1 MNMEELSIK
10 YQNLCDWI
18 THHGGFVNH
27 KLKIEQ
33 TEKFGRSIIAT
44 QQLEAG
50 EELFKLPKELQLN
63 PETTGLS
70 KYNLGEHFEYRDQV
84 VISLLYECQ
93 NPNTKWRPYVL
104 LLPQLKDFESHPI
117 VIFYQNKFPNFSQ
130 DILSRVS
137 TLYQSFN
144 NFYVKLQ
151 HYNSQVN
158 KIFNVV
164 PNFNECIWAF
174 LTVITRMWANAGL
187 VPYADMLQHSN
198 DSKIYLDTIGVNFSI
213 MTTKSVTPAGSV
225 IFDNYF
231 VQDDITLYVNFG
243 FVEESPTTH
252 LSVGFQ
258 FETKNTLIASI
269 INSERNKFQNKKIYL
284 STEGINQDLMGFLRL
299 HMLDAND
306 LKIAN
311 FENDTFFNQFITLGN
326 ELRSLQKLKNRLN
339 FLIDSKELEFI
350 ENNIDNYTLYS
361 PEWSVCK
368 LILNSNQLKI
378 TVNKYIDDYWASFLN

>member
-1 MNMEELSIK
+1 MEELLNK

-18 THHGGFVNH
+18 THHGGFVNP
-27 KLKIEQ
+27 KLKIEL
-33 TEKFGRSIIAT
+33 TEKFGRSIVAT
-44 QQLEAG
+44 QQLEVG

-104 LLPQLKDFESHPI
+104 LLPQLKDFESHPM

-130 DILSRVS
+130 DILNRVS

-158 KIFNVV
+158 KIFNIV

-284 STEGINQDLMGFLRL
+284 STEGINHDLMGFLRL

-311 FENDTFFNQFITLGN
+311 FENDTFFTQFITLGN
-326 ELRSLQKLKNRLN
+326 ELRSLQKLKNRLS
-339 FLIDSKELEFI
+339 FLIDIKELEFI
-350 ENNIDNYTLYS
+350 ENNINNYPLYS

-368 LILNSNQLKI
+368 LILNTNELKTTI
-378 TVNKYIDDYWASFLN
+378 NKYIDDYWTSFLGQ

>member
-1 MNMEELSIK
+1 MEELLNK

-18 THHGGFVNH
+18 THHGGFVNP

-44 QQLEAG
+44 QQLEVG
-50 EELFKLPKELQLN
+50 EELFKLPKELHLN

-70 KYNLGEHFEYRDQV
+70 KYNLSEHFEYRDQV

-93 NPNTKWRPYVL
+93 NTNTKWRPYVL
-104 LLPQLKDFESHPI
+104 LLPQLKDFESHPMI
-117 VIFYQNKFPNFSQ
+117 IFYQNKFPNFSQ
-130 DILSRVS
+130 DILNRVS

-213 MTTKSVTPAGSV
+213 MTCKNIINQGSI
-225 IFDNYF
+225 IFDNYL

-243 FVEESPTTH
+243 FVEETPTTH

-258 FETKNTLIASI
+258 FDTANSFINSI
-269 INSERNKFQNKKIYL
+269 IKSEIQKFQNRKIYI
-284 STEGINQDLMGFLRL
+284 STEGINTDIMAFLRL
-299 HMLDAND
+299 NLLDSND
-306 LKIAN
+306 FRLGQLDNEN
-311 FENDTFFNQFITLGN
+311 FFHQLITLSN
-326 ELRSLQKLKNRLN
+326 ELRCLQKLKNRVN
-339 FLIDSKELEFI
+339 YLIDPKEIEFV
-350 ENNIDNYTLYS
+350 EKNFNNFVAYS
-361 PEWSVCK
+361 PEWSICK
-368 LILNSNQLKI
+368 LIKNVSSLQEKYRS
-378 TVNKYIDDYWASFLN
+378 YIDNYWMSFLGE

>member
-1 MNMEELSIK
+1 MEELLIK
-10 YQNLCDWI
+10 YKNLCDWI

-33 TEKFGRSIIAT
+33 TEKFGRSIVT
-44 QQLEAG
+44 SQQMEVG
-50 EELFKLPKELQLN
+50 EELFKLPKELHLN

-84 VISLLYECQ
+84 VISLLFECQ
-93 NPNTKWRPYVL
+93 NPDTKWRPYVM
-104 LLPQLKDFESHPI
+104 LLPQLKEFESHPM

-137 TLYQSFN
+137 ALYQSFN

-187 VPYADMLQHSN
+187 VPFADMLQHSN
-198 DSKIYLDTIGVNFSI
+198 DSKIYLDTIGANFSI

-243 FVEESPTTH
+243 FVEVSPITH

-269 INSERNKFQNKKIYL
+269 INTERNKFQNKRIYL
-284 STEGINQDLMGFLRL
+284 STEGINQDLIGFLRL
-299 HMLDAND
+299 HLLDAND

-311 FENDTFFNQFITLGN
+311 FENDQFFLQLITLAN
-326 ELRSLQKLKNRLN
+326 ELRCLQKLKNRLN
-339 FLIDSKELEFI
+339 FLIEPKELEFI
-350 ENNIDNYTLYS
+350 EANFNNYEELT

-368 LILNSNQLKI
+368 LIKNIDQLKK
-378 TVNKYIDDYWASFLN
+378 VCDNYIDEYWKSFLSV